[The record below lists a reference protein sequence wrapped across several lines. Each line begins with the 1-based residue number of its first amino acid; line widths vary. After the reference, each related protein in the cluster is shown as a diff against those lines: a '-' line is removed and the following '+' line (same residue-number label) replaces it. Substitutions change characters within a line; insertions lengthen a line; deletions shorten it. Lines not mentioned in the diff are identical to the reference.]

1 MTESII
7 FKLSDGTELKN
18 GDTIFYFAEAGAA
31 DVPIKSYDK
40 FPSWDPILLQIL
52 EAKFEFAV
60 YDNHDKC
67 FKIYL
72 KPPMAYENS
81 YLEVLSSEWMKTFF
95 ISEAAAESAK
105 KDIILSRTFSIPYFL
120 DKIKQCDI
128 NIAVKESI
136 GHFSDGYHTFGEL
149 YSHRTALLASLV
161 KTLPDKMAW
170 KSKKHSDGTMFDDMF
185 IVGID
190 LLEGT
195 ISYHVNLFEEN
206 GTSNWELFQCK
217 ELDKAPVWDGYTPN
231 DVVERLRKFASSPD
245 IKTQINDTDD
255 YGYME
260 VPCVNDNIPGGT
272 YKVIGRLHLDTRKCS
287 CGCDHYKVIR
297 VVDPEI
303 VSEKNTVGYSV
314 ICERCFK
321 EFCYL

>member
-18 GDTIFYFAEAGAA
+18 GDTIFYFAEAGSA
-31 DVPIKSYDK
+31 DVPIKSYDE
-40 FPSWDPILLQIL
+40 FPSWDPVLLKIF
-52 EAKFEFAV
+52 EAKFEFAA

-72 KPPMAYENS
+72 KPPMDYENS

-105 KDIILSRTFSIPYFL
+105 KDIILSRTFIIPYFL

-128 NIAVKESI
+128 NNAVKESI

-161 KTLPDKMAW
+161 KTLPDKMTW

-190 LLEGT
+190 LPEGPV
-195 ISYHVNLFEEN
+195 SYHIELTELD
-206 GTSNWELFQCK
+206 GRDNWELFKCK
-217 ELDKAPVWDGYTPN
+217 ELEKAPEWDGYTPN

-245 IKTQINDTDD
+245 IKNDSADD
-255 YGYME
+255 NDFVSM
-260 VPCVNDNIPGGT
+260 PSINDNIRPGI
-272 YKVIGRLHLDTRKCS
+272 YKVVGRLRLDTRKCS
-287 CGCDHYKVIR
+287 CGCDRYKVIR

-303 VSEKNTVGYSV
+303 VSERSTVGYSL
-314 ICERCFK
+314 ICEHCYK

>member
-40 FPSWDPILLQIL
+40 FPSWDPILLKIF
-52 EAKFEFAV
+52 EAKFEFAA

-72 KPPMAYENS
+72 KPPMDCENS

-105 KDIILSRTFSIPYFL
+105 KDIILSRTFIIPYFL

-128 NIAVKESI
+128 NNAVKESI

-149 YSHRTALLASLV
+149 YFHRTALLASLV
-161 KTLPDKMAW
+161 KTLPDKMTW

-190 LLEGT
+190 LPEGPV
-195 ISYHVNLFEEN
+195 SYHIELTELD
-206 GTSNWELFQCK
+206 GRDNWELFKCK
-217 ELDKAPVWDGYTPN
+217 ELEKAPEWDGYTPN

-245 IKTQINDTDD
+245 IKNDSADD
-255 YGYME
+255 NDFVSM
-260 VPCVNDNIPGGT
+260 PFINDNIRPGI
-272 YKVIGRLHLDTRKCS
+272 YKVVGRLRLDTRKCS
-287 CGCDHYKVIR
+287 CGCDRYKVIR

-303 VSEKNTVGYSV
+303 VSERSTVGYSL
-314 ICERCFK
+314 ICEHCYK

>member
-40 FPSWDPILLQIL
+40 FPSWDPILLQIF

-72 KPPMAYENS
+72 KPPMDYENS
-81 YLEVLSSEWMKTFF
+81 YLELLSSEWMKTFF

-105 KDIILSRTFSIPYFL
+105 KDIILSRTFIIPYLL

-128 NIAVKESI
+128 NNAVKESI

-149 YSHRTALLASLV
+149 YSHRTALLAALV
-161 KTLPDKMAW
+161 RVLPAKMTW

-190 LLEGT
+190 LLEGS
-195 ISYHVNLFEEN
+195 ISYHIELFEDT
-206 GTSNWELFQCK
+206 GRSNWELFQCK
-217 ELDKAPVWDGYTPN
+217 ELDKAPAWDGYTPN

-245 IKTQINDTDD
+245 IKNDSADD
-255 YGYME
+255 NDFVSM
-260 VPCVNDNIPGGT
+260 PSINDNIRPGI
-272 YKVIGRLHLDTRKCS
+272 YKVVGRLRLDTRKCS
-287 CGCDHYKVIR
+287 CGCDRYKVIR

-303 VSEKNTVGYSV
+303 VSERSTVGYSL
-314 ICERCFK
+314 ICEHCYK